1 MGKGEGMRKKRKRA
15 SLGYPARLSLLLIFS
30 SAQEKLKFAFR
41 KIWFCKNIV
50 PSFHPRFTAECICP

>member
-1 MGKGEGMRKKRKRA
+1 MGKGEGRKKKRA

-30 SAQEKLKFAFR
+30 SAQEKLKFAGR

-50 PSFHPRFTAECICP
+50 SSFYPRFTAEYICP